1 MQIFDR
7 SASGLRKWGV
17 QKGEYKR
24 REARMCGR
32 RKRKKPRETAVEVF
46 CEFSF
51 QALKKKEVRM
61 CVEIFSR
68 YFYIFFYDNLYD
80 SEFIARHN
88 WEVVTLNQLFI

>member
-1 MQIFDR
+1 M
-7 SASGLRKWGV
+7 

-51 QALKKKEVRM
+51 EASKKRWKGSENVRRN
-61 CVEIFSR
+61 VLPIFLS
-68 YFYIFFYDNLYD
+68 FFFYDR
-80 SEFIARHN
+80 F
-88 WEVVTLNQLFI
+88 T